1 MRYYFNANNQFPPL
15 FPTFFKVTAL
25 SRVVI
30 GFYSIIEVGFYLD
43 NADFSALNCSIVEI
57 RG

>member
-1 MRYYFNANNQFPPL
+1 MRYYFIKNFQILPL
-15 FPTFFKVTAL
+15 FPTFFQVTAL
-25 SRVVI
+25 TRVVI

-43 NADFSALNCSIVEI
+43 NAEFSALNCSIVEI